1 MILALA
7 QLLSLCDTGLHPAP
21 HSHQFLLL
29 QALDLPAVMKK
40 VGFSL
45 PEVISIAN
53 FQASVENTWED
64 VQILLHIL
72 GISPLKVIFKAIG
85 TLHS

>member
-1 MILALA
+1 M
-7 QLLSLCDTGLHPAP
+7 
-21 HSHQFLLL
+21 
-29 QALDLPAVMKK
+29 
-40 VGFSL
+40 
-45 PEVISIAN
+45 PEIISIAN

>member
-7 QLLSLCDTGLHPAP
+7 QMLCVTLACTLLLTSR
-21 HSHQFLLL
+21 FLLL
-29 QALDLPAVMKK
+29 RALDLPAVMKE

-53 FQASVENTWED
+53 FQASVGNTWED
-64 VQILLHIL
+64 VQILLHVL
-72 GISPLKVIFKAIG
+72 GISPLKVIFKAIA